1 MGGVEVALRP
11 EFCWLPRGPCFWGR
25 GGAAAGGC
33 LLPDLNEEE
42 AAAAS
47 GAEARGAG
55 ADTASRADSLPS
67 ITEMMSLIA
76 LDAMEGSLNTSRR
89 MSVSYMPASRMS
101 RTTESV

>member
-47 GAEARGAG
+47 GAKARGAWG
-55 ADTASRADSLPS
+55 GYGVTGGLFPFD
-67 ITEMMSLIA
+67 
-76 LDAMEGSLNTSRR
+76 N
-89 MSVSYMPASRMS
+89 
-101 RTTESV
+101 